1 MSFRTIASG
10 ILIIL
15 FSFFIVPV
23 ALAHGDEP
31 RLEISVEKLNPG
43 GVIEVRGVDFELEE
57 LVALDLIGSDFELP
71 LGEVTADVEGV
82 FVQIVTLPMDLQ
94 EGTYNFRATTD
105 DHDILSPSF
114 LVWGMAVL
122 EVEEEGQR
130 EEEDGLFAPMP
141 TFSAG
146 VVPGSVSQTEAQLTH
161 QGVPTSNRNST
172 VFIGLTLVVMGILAV
187 LGIRVTRKK

>member
-15 FSFFIVPV
+15 FSFFIVPA

-57 LVALDLIGSDFELP
+57 LVALDLIGSDFEMP

-82 FVQIVTLPMDLQ
+82 FVQIVTLPMGLQ

-114 LVWGMAVL
+114 LVWGTAVL
-122 EVEEEGQR
+122 EVEEEAQR

-141 TFSAG
+141 TYPPG
-146 VVPGSVSQTEAQLTH
+146 VA
-161 QGVPTSNRNST
+161 PTSAPPVNVSVASNSVRMPVVIT
-172 VFIGLTLVVMGILAV
+172 ASVLMVIIAVIVIGRKR
-187 LGIRVTRKK
+187 IRW